1 MYLPSSRVNFFQ
13 ILSSIFLLLCII
25 ATNIVVIGTSHHISI
40 VKAQKKI
47 TTDFIIL
54 NEGRELGCREI
65 KCIET
70 PNTLLE
76 EDRTQLTETMKRQL
90 NVRIM
95 KAKSIKEF
103 QTFGFFIYG
112 FEIELYVMRFD
123 KENGYQ
129 LYLSQNI
136 TLSTTSSSYSNL
148 DITLGLLLAFKV

>member
-1 MYLPSSRVNFFQ
+1 M
-13 ILSSIFLLLCII
+13 
-25 ATNIVVIGTSHHISI
+25 
-40 VKAQKKI
+40 

-54 NEGRELGCREI
+54 NEGRELGCGEI
-65 KCIET
+65 KPIGT
-70 PNTLLE
+70 PIALLE
-76 EDRTQLTETMKRQL
+76 EDRARLAETMKRQL

-123 KENGYQ
+123 EENGYQ

-136 TLSTTSSSYSNL
+136 TLPTTSSSYSNM

>member
-1 MYLPSSRVNFFQ
+1 MKP
-13 ILSSIFLLLCII
+13 
-25 ATNIVVIGTSHHISI
+25 
-40 VKAQKKI
+40 KI
-47 TTDFIIL
+47 TVIQNLSLQNKPSYI
-54 NEGRELGCREI
+54 NRRELGCREI

-148 DITLGLLLAFKV
+148 DITLGLLLAFKNIITASLSDDTDATEPYIYNKYVMLLKPTVEFVNE